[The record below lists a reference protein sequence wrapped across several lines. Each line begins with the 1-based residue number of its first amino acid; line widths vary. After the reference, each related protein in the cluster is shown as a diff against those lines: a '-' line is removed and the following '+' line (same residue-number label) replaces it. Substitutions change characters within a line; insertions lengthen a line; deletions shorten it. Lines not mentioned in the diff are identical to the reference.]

1 YFAVNLLFNNQN
13 SSLSPPSSSPLTT
26 LSQEDISINL
36 KYCGEPKCK
45 FMFVYGVLG
54 EQESRL
60 NLHFSSLA
68 KLAIFLNRT
77 LVLTNVGHS
86 EMNACSDFPFEFY
99 YDIEQLKKNMPG
111 LQVITQKDFYNWIGE
126 RSFKPNVTLS
136 YMSHKEPRFTSS
148 KPSTQFF
155 KNPEDEQCYN
165 SLNLKPI
172 DYKEVY
178 CGANIR
184 TKEYREEM
192 KSFLM
197 KEFDTD
203 VEILLIRYILYGGE
217 FLEKGSVLAY
227 AKHIV
232 EASSRVVN
240 KLKPFIAIHWR
251 MESADEE
258 LAPKCSLQLNHHL
271 AISYLNSLLSV
282 KTWVSMKALDY
293 LSDDKRLDQKAV
305 QHELKGAG
313 VQGIMDKLILM
324 NADYFVSGPSGCA
337 RIRSLNLKQLVQDL
351 SSKCKN
357 VEDFHQIPDKYD
369 DLQIES
375 TTITKASK
383 LNQTITPTTA
393 SKPKAVKIR
402 PILNYHGKPTLEQ
415 MQAYQDQPIPFKS
428 KMECE
433 SYHEQNGISSKELWN
448 WSPIRVFIG
457 IWTTAKGHKIRSIVR
472 AINLKQQE
480 NLIGDNVDFKFILGR
495 PPKDVYTPDLKL
507 KLTTEN
513 DTYGDLVM
521 LDMEENMNNGKAY
534 YYWKWVWEHLGTMKY
549 DYAAKADDDVFV
561 HFQNLA
567 LNLRPLPRDNVYYG
581 CKHKYYI
588 TGMLVVLSMNYPHL
602 ISTTPFNKTEW
613 RGGEDTRLGK
623 WLINHANSTLN
634 PIDEHCLLF
643 QDPRIPV
650 FYVVGRKWASPQ
662 SIVIHWLKDLYA
674 WKGVI
679 DLYIPDV
686 IKDLK
691 ASTSVGN

>member
-1 YFAVNLLFNNQN
+1 MFQTEKQSLNLRYSWNNKFLKILFIIFVLWIFYSSYAGNLKFSSLSSSSSHLSTPSQEDILPNNQN
-13 SSLSPPSSSPLTT
+13 TSPTLTQPHSTPPPILSP
-26 LSQEDISINL
+26 EDISINL
-36 KYCGEPKCK
+36 KYCGEPECK
-45 FMFVYGVLG
+45 FMFVYTVFG
-54 EQESRL
+54 EQVTRL

-68 KLAIFLNRT
+68 KLSIFLNRT

-111 LQVITQKDFYNWIGE
+111 LQVITQKDFYNWIRE

-337 RIRSLNLKQLVQDL
+337 RIRSLYTYKIKEGRKKIIREQKNTNLKNIV
-351 SSKCKN
+351 
-357 VEDFHQIPDKYD
+357 Y
-369 DLQIES
+369 
-375 TTITKASK
+375 
-383 LNQTITPTTA
+383 
-393 SKPKAVKIR
+393 
-402 PILNYHGKPTLEQ
+402 
-415 MQAYQDQPIPFKS
+415 
-428 KMECE
+428 
-433 SYHEQNGISSKELWN
+433 
-448 WSPIRVFIG
+448 
-457 IWTTAKGHKIRSIVR
+457 IW
-472 AINLKQQE
+472 
-480 NLIGDNVDFKFILGR
+480 
-495 PPKDVYTPDLKL
+495 
-507 KLTTEN
+507 
-513 DTYGDLVM
+513 
-521 LDMEENMNNGKAY
+521 
-534 YYWKWVWEHLGTMKY
+534 
-549 DYAAKADDDVFV
+549 
-561 HFQNLA
+561 
-567 LNLRPLPRDNVYYG
+567 
-581 CKHKYYI
+581 
-588 TGMLVVLSMNYPHL
+588 
-602 ISTTPFNKTEW
+602 
-613 RGGEDTRLGK
+613 
-623 WLINHANSTLN
+623 NSTK
-634 PIDEHCLLF
+634 
-643 QDPRIPV
+643 V
-650 FYVVGRKWASPQ
+650 
-662 SIVIHWLKDLYA
+662 
-674 WKGVI
+674 
-679 DLYIPDV
+679 
-686 IKDLK
+686 
-691 ASTSVGN
+691 